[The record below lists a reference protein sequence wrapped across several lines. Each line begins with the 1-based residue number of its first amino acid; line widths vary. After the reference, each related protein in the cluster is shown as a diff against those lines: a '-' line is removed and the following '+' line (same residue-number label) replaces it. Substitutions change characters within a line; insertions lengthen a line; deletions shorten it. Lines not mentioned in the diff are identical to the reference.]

1 MELKQLISLKRET
14 EGILQKYNYVYEIKE
29 FESFQELQLYI
40 QMIKIHETIQH
51 CKEGIANICEKIDNL
66 DEKKLYLDFCYSTEN
81 TEAITLQECLL
92 ITATDELIAWGKTV
106 EIATLAYANPNICG
120 QTLSGVEMIIEGF
133 EEVDAEFLKR
143 VWQRYYR
150 LPWTI
155 AVTKRCVIRELT
167 LEDMDGLFG
176 LYEDEK
182 ISKFTE
188 SLFDREEETEY
199 QRAYIENMYRYFGY
213 GIWLVFHKET
223 GELIGRAGLEH
234 REVGEELDLEL
245 GYLIGTNYQR
255 QGYATEV
262 CKAILTYAKEE
273 ICASCINCFIEEGNV
288 ASIALAKKLG
298 FTFLEN
304 FMENKKK
311 MLRFHMQFI
320 S

>member
-1 MELKQLISLKRET
+1 MELKQLISLKKET
-14 EGILQKYNYVYEIKE
+14 EGILQKYNHMYEIKE
-29 FESFQELQLYI
+29 FESFQALQSYI
-40 QMIKIHETIQH
+40 QTIKIHETIQH
-51 CKEGIANICEKIDNL
+51 CKEGIANICEKIDNV
-66 DEKKLYLDFCYSTEN
+66 DEKEFYLDFCHRTEH
-81 TEAITLQECLL
+81 TEAITLEECLL
-92 ITATDELIAWGKTV
+92 ITATDELIAWGKSV
-106 EIATLAYANPNICG
+106 GIATLAYANPNICG

-143 VWQRYYR
+143 VWQRYYC

-167 LEDMDGLFG
+167 LKDIDGLFE
-176 LYEDEK
+176 LYEDEE

-223 GELIGRAGLEH
+223 GELIGRAGFEH
-234 REVGEELDLEL
+234 REVGEELELEL
-245 GYLIGTNYQR
+245 GYLIGTKYQR

-262 CKAILTYAKEE
+262 CEAILTYAKEE
-273 ICASCINCFIEEGNV
+273 ICASCINCFIEEGNM
-288 ASIALAKKLG
+288 ASIALAEKLG

-304 FMENKKK
+304 LMENGKK

>member
-1 MELKQLISLKRET
+1 MTSSFTAWARTSSPRWCSTVPCWATFWQVLWGLFPTARHRTKHT
-14 EGILQKYNYVYEIKE
+14 EV
-29 FESFQELQLYI
+29 
-40 QMIKIHETIQH
+40 
-51 CKEGIANICEKIDNL
+51 
-66 DEKKLYLDFCYSTEN
+66 
-81 TEAITLQECLL
+81 ITLQECLL
-92 ITATDELIAWGKTV
+92 ITATDELILWGKSLG
-106 EIATLAYANPNICG
+106 IATLAYVNPNISG

-155 AVTKRCVIRELT
+155 AVTKRCLIRELT
-167 LEDMDGLFG
+167 LEDMDALFE
-176 LYEDEK
+176 LYEDEE

-234 REVGEELDLEL
+234 REVGEELELEL
-245 GYLIGTNYQR
+245 GYLIGTKYQR

-262 CKAILTYAKEE
+262 CEAILTYAKEE
-273 ICASCINCFIEEGNV
+273 ICASCINCFIEEGNM
-288 ASIALAKKLG
+288 ASIALAEKLG

-304 FMENKKK
+304 LMENGKK
-311 MLRFHMQFI
+311 MLRFQMQFI